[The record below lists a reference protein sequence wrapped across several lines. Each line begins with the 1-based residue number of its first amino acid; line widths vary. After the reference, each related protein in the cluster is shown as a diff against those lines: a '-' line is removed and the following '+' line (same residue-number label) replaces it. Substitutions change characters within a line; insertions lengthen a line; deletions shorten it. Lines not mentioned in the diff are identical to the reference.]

1 MSLFRTGQTV
11 CTGSIDVMMRSDP
24 CFASWVASCLERHC
38 TGDWGDISE
47 DDREMNDEAVRMMAE
62 GRSMDSVM
70 SSYTMDGIEIWIITE
85 CDNSVTTILRPEEY

>member
-47 DDREMNDEAVRMMAE
+47 DDWEMNDESVRQE
-62 GRSMDSVM
+62 KERGFPDSLM
-70 SSYTMDGIEIWIITE
+70 SNYKFETMDIWIITE
-85 CDNSVTTILRPEEY
+85 SDRTITTILLPEEY

>member
-1 MSLFRTGQTV
+1 MSLFRTGETV
-11 CTGSIDVMMRSDP
+11 CTGSINEMMRSDP

-38 TGDWGDISE
+38 TGDWGDISK
-47 DDREMNDEAVRMMAE
+47 DDREMNNEAVRMMAE

-70 SSYTMDGIEIWIITE
+70 SSYTKDGIEIWIITE